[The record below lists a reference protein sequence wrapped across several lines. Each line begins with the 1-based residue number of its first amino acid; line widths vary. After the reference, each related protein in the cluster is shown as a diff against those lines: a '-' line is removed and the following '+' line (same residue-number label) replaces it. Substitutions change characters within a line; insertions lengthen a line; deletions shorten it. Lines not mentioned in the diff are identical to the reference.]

1 MQATKWP
8 HGEKVALAGKSH
20 TRHLRPVS
28 METPEVELDDACGE
42 APFDVWDF
50 FGVALQ
56 KKNTNIRTIKRKLLW
71 ATRSPSQP
79 YFEMSLKTTNTPQ
92 RRLCAKELYLELRV
106 AHNIDHSSV
115 TSRHSLETNKFDIIP
130 YLVAELEGVRRNILK
145 IILRRLK
152 LHVNEEAWRSLQ
164 TLGWLKIKIRTATKE

>member
-42 APFDVWDF
+42 VPFDVWDF

-56 KKNTNIRTIKRKLLW
+56 KKKTPPYAQSNENFFEPRGLPHSRT
-71 ATRSPSQP
+71 
-79 YFEMSLKTTNTPQ
+79 
-92 RRLCAKELYLELRV
+92 
-106 AHNIDHSSV
+106 HNFDHSSV
-115 TSRHSLETNKFDIIP
+115 TSRHSHETNKFDIIP
-130 YLVAELEGVRRNILK
+130 YSVAELEGVRRNILK

-152 LHVNEEAWRSLQ
+152 LHLYEEAWRSLQ

>member
-1 MQATKWP
+1 
-8 HGEKVALAGKSH
+8 
-20 TRHLRPVS
+20 
-28 METPEVELDDACGE
+28 
-42 APFDVWDF
+42 
-50 FGVALQ
+50 
-56 KKNTNIRTIKRKLLW
+56 
-71 ATRSPSQP
+71 
-79 YFEMSLKTTNTPQ
+79 MSLKTTNTPQ

-152 LHVNEEAWRSLQ
+152 LHVYEEAWRSLQ